1 MLWPEKNAVQK
12 ILMIHFTLSFCPMII
27 GVRVLDVIYNETYVV
42 TYFSK
47 DFSTV

>member
-1 MLWPEKNAVQK
+1 MLWHEKSAVQK
-12 ILMIHFTLSFCPMII
+12 ILVILFYSFCPMIKDI
-27 GVRVLDVIYNETYVV
+27 RVLDGINNETYVV